1 MDKMSENP
9 NLISLINANKPET
22 SSHSRAAGAE
32 GDSFSKVLE
41 KKTGKSEDLAEKNRE
56 TVAGDKQADK
66 AREKSQQQ
74 AEFEERLK
82 ARLGGKTGDLS
93 MANYLYNIVL
103 QNPDSLSLSEKQ
115 AFKVGEFSN
124 EAMSAKEFQKM
135 LGERGLD
142 VKDFSM
148 HQLAQL
154 TRMTNKSQV
163 TAFVDEFTKK
173 MREEKALPQGE
184 SALRATDETR
194 PQSEKDRKS
203 AEARGDLHPPER
215 PQAEARFERVAE
227 SQRPQSTETSS
238 RKEAREKV
246 IQQIIERM
254 EIQSVGRKTEL
265 TLKMNPEYLGDMR
278 IKLSS
283 ENGRLEAAFETTSRE
298 VRQFIEEGW
307 DGLRETFTRK
317 GLNLQKVTATLVES
331 VN

>member
-9 NLISLINANKPET
+9 NLISLINSNKPET
-22 SSHSRAAGAE
+22 GSRSRANGE
-32 GDSFSKVLE
+32 TGDAFSKILE
-41 KKTGKSEDLAEKNRE
+41 KKTGKSEETAEKTRE
-56 TVAGDKQADK
+56 TVADDKQADK

-74 AEFEERLK
+74 TELEERLK
-82 ARLGGKTGDLS
+82 AKLTAKTGDLS

-115 AFKVGEFSN
+115 AFKVGEFSS
-124 EAMSAKEFQKM
+124 EAMSAKDFQKM

-142 VKDFSM
+142 IKDFSM

-163 TAFVDEFTKK
+163 TAFVDELAKK
-173 MREEKALPQGE
+173 VRDEKGLPQGE
-184 SALRATDETR
+184 TMRTTDEAR

-203 AEARGDLHPPER
+203 AEATRDLRQTER
-215 PQAEARFERVAE
+215 PQGEARFDRVAE

-238 RKEAREKV
+238 RKEEREKV

-254 EIQSVGRKTEL
+254 EIQSVGRKTEI
-265 TLKMNPEYLGDMR
+265 TLKMNPEYLGEMR

-283 ENGRLEAAFETTSRE
+283 EGGKLEAAFETTSRE
-298 VRQFIEEGW
+298 VRQYIEEGW
-307 DGLRETFTRK
+307 EGLRDTFTRK

-331 VN
+331 VA